1 MKGKTLTGILVACA
15 ALSMIPFNN
24 TFAAEPKAIYRIDD
38 AELVASQ
45 LNYEYYPESL
55 YNVDCQVGYIT
66 DIVLKPGDNVTHIAA
81 GDTAQ
86 WMVDSANIGNV
97 THIYVKPLVKNV
109 DTNFIITTNTHVY
122 RLVLNSSDF
131 YIPIVKWNFSKE
143 DTEIAAAIKKAKESR
158 EQTNDKQA
166 KSSFAQRRLH
176 NYAYEIKKKKNIEAD
191 FCPTAIYD
199 DGVRTYIRMPKSN
212 KYDLPVLY
220 NVDRENK
227 MTLVNYRVKNNVYI
241 ADRCFTHARLVF
253 GKKMSLDF
261 VPLKKAGD
269 DK

>member
-1 MKGKTLTGILVACA
+1 MKAKTLTGILVACA

-24 TFAAEPKAIYRIDD
+24 TFAAEQKAMYRIDD
-38 AELVASQ
+38 ADLVASQ

-55 YNVDCQVGYIT
+55 YSVDCQVGYIT
-66 DIVLKPGDNVTHIAA
+66 DIVLKPGDSVTHIAA

-86 WMVDSANIGNV
+86 WMVDSATIGST
-97 THIYVKPLVKNV
+97 THIYVKPLVKDV
-109 DTNFIITTNTHVY
+109 DTNFIITTNKHVY
-122 RLVLNSSDF
+122 RLVLTSSDF

-143 DTEIAAAIKKAKESR
+143 DAEVAAALKKAKENR
-158 EQTNDKQA
+158 EQNNDNKA
-166 KSSFAQRRLH
+166 KLTFAKKRLN
-176 NYAYEIKKKKNIEAD
+176 NYAYEIKRKKNIEPE
-191 FCPTAIYD
+191 FYPIAIYD
-199 DGVRTYIRMPKSN
+199 DGVRTYIKMPKTN

-220 NVDRENK
+220 TVDRENK
-227 MTLVNYRVKNNVYI
+227 MTLVNYRVKDNLYI

-261 VPLKKAGD
+261 IPLKKAGD